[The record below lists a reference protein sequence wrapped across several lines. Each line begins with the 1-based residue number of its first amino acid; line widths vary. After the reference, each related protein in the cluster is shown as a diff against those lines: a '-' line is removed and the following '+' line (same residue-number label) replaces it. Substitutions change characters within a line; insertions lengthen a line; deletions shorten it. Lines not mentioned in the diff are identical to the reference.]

1 MAINNLLQIYSLPF
15 INKET
20 DKIELFNTVL
30 KIYAD
35 LKTTNVDFVYQA
47 MKDWKIKQ
55 TGFKSKAEKFSKED
69 TEKMIE
75 LLLNRGV
82 IK

>member
-30 KIYAD
+30 KIYVD

-55 TGFKSKAEKFSKED
+55 AGFKSKAEKFSKED

-75 LLLNRGV
+75 LLLNKGV

>member
-55 TGFKSKAEKFSKED
+55 AGFKSKTEKFSKED

-75 LLLNRGV
+75 LLLNKGV

>member
-55 TGFKSKAEKFSKED
+55 VGFKSKTEKFSKED

-75 LLLNRGV
+75 LLLNKGV

>member
-55 TGFKSKAEKFSKED
+55 AGFKSKAEKFSKED

-75 LLLNRGV
+75 LLLNKGV

>member
-55 TGFKSKAEKFSKED
+55 SGFKSKAEKFSKED

>member
-1 MAINNLLQIYSLPF
+1 MAINSLLQIYSLPF